1 MHLNGS
7 IPWVPMTAGVF
18 AVDAGEHLKIYIS
31 LTNQAGWWPSVVTPH
46 VPPFIP
52 VFYKG
57 ERSPLYPHALTLLV
71 WNLPESFFFPIPS
84 FQ

>member
-31 LTNQAGWWPSVVTPH
+31 LTNQAGWWPSVVTPLCPRLFLSFIRERG
-46 VPPFIP
+46 VP
-52 VFYKG
+52 YT
-57 ERSPLYPHALTLLV
+57 HMH
-71 WNLPESFFFPIPS
+71 
-84 FQ
+84 